1 MRNGISGVLPPWRP
15 SSTGRSPSA
24 RRPSLPFSSSLSGNL
39 DPRSSKCPGIERV
52 VKVLTG
58 YVDNRSD
65 DKDLIKQLIK
75 QKCRGRLTEKRNANP
90 RRSGVHVSASG
101 TCSAPWLTW
110 SSVHAYFVLVCL
122 SSLLFLLV
130 GCLSNSL
137 TSVQVLPATGS
148 ATVAVGQTS
157 QFQAV
162 GSYTKSGHA
171 GTTQDLS
178 SQVTWQSSSPA
189 VATINSAG
197 LATGVSVGVTNISAS
212 IQGSFGVVVG
222 TSNIT
227 VTAGAIPRVLTALTV
242 SPGSQTITATGQT
255 AQLIAIG
262 TYSAAP
268 LTQDLSNSVT
278 WKSSN
283 IQVASVSSSGL
294 VSGVGVGSTTVTALA
309 TATDGS
315 VISANVTVTVNTAPS
330 GRILTSLSVI
340 PPSQAVSATGE
351 TAQYIAIGTFSAAP
365 LTLDLTNQVA
375 WQSSDV
381 QVGQVNS
388 SGLVT
393 GIGPVTPSATGI
405 ATITA
410 LATASDGSIIPASG
424 VFEES
429 ASSVVNLPT
438 LSVYKVG
445 NGTGTVMAGTNL
457 SSGGSSLA
465 GTVVINCGSGAE
477 CVGNFPVGATVYL
490 VATPINGSIFDG
502 WSVNCRLVS
511 PTILNVCSVTM
522 TNNSTVGAIFDPTP

>member
-1 MRNGISGVLPPWRP
+1 MVEMPRNRTSCQGPP
-15 SSTGRSPSA
+15 
-24 RRPSLPFSSSLSGNL
+24 
-39 DPRSSKCPGIERV
+39 
-52 VKVLTG
+52 G

-65 DKDLIKQLIK
+65 GKSFIATVKRKVQ
-75 QKCRGRLTEKRNANP
+75 GWLTDQRNTKLRFAD
-90 RRSGVHVSASG
+90 VHVSS
-101 TCSAPWLTW
+101 TSECSALRVAW
-110 SSVHAYFVLVCL
+110 SRLHAYSVMVCE
-122 SSLLFLLV
+122 SSFLLLLV

-137 TSVQVLPATGS
+137 ISVQVLPAAGS
-148 ATVAVGQTS
+148 AAVAVGQTS
-157 QFQAV
+157 QFQAL

-171 GTTQDLS
+171 GTSKDLT
-178 SQVTWQSSSPA
+178 SQVTWQSSNPV

-197 LATGVSVGVTNISAS
+197 LATGVSVGVSNISAT

-294 VSGVGVGSTTVTALA
+294 VSGVGVGSTTITALA

-365 LTLDLTNQVA
+365 LTLDLTSQVA

-393 GIGPVTPSATGI
+393 GIGPVTVSTTGI

-424 VFEES
+424 TFEEA

-438 LSVYKVG
+438 LTIYKVG
-445 NGTGTVMAGTNL
+445 NGTGTVTAGTSL
-457 SSGGSSLA
+457 SPDGSSLQ
-465 GTVVINCGSGAE
+465 GTVVINCGSGAG
-477 CVGNFPVGATVYL
+477 CIGNFPVGTKVYL
-490 VATPINGSIFDG
+490 VAVAITGSTFDG
-502 WSVNCRLVS
+502 WSVNCPLVS

-522 TNNSTVGAIFDPTP
+522 TNNSTVGAIFDPMTP